1 MIKVNLL
8 PIKRKKKARP
18 LPAFLIV
25 TVIVTVIVCI
35 IMAYLSFFFSSRLSS
50 RKAQFAGNEKKIAEL
65 KEKIKA
71 VEDFEQRNKTFQQRN
86 DIIEQLS
93 KNKSVPV
100 KILDEISAL
109 LPTGVWLQSLVIT
122 SAGISME
129 GLGFTNADIVMF
141 VDHLKSST
149 MFTDV
154 YLQESR
160 SVEIEKVPAYMFKLS
175 FKLKV

>member
-8 PIKRKKKARP
+8 PIKRKKKAKP
-18 LPAFLIV
+18 LPSFLIA

-35 IMAYLSFFFSSRLSS
+35 IMAYLSFFYSSRLSS
-50 RKAQFAGNEKKIAEL
+50 RKAQFATNEKKIAEL
-65 KEKIKA
+65 KAKIKA
-71 VEDFEQRNKTFQQRN
+71 VEDFEQRNKTFKQRN

-100 KILDEISAL
+100 KILDEISVL
-109 LPTGVWLQSLVIT
+109 LPTGVWLQSLTVT
-122 SAGISME
+122 NVGINLE
-129 GLGFTNADIVMF
+129 GYGFTNPDIVIF
-141 VDHLKSST
+141 VDHLKAST
-149 MFTDV
+149 TFTDV

-175 FKLKV
+175 FKLKG

>member
-8 PIKRKKKARP
+8 PVKRKKKAKP
-18 LPAFLIV
+18 LPSFLIV

-50 RKAQFAGNEKKIAEL
+50 RKAQFAANENKIAEL
-65 KEKIKA
+65 KQKIKA
-71 VEDFEQRNKTFQQRN
+71 VEDFEQRNKTFKQRN

-93 KNKSVPV
+93 RNKSVPV

-109 LPTGVWLQSLVIT
+109 LPTGVWIQSLVIT
-122 SAGISME
+122 GAGISME
-129 GLGFTNADIVMF
+129 GLGFTNADIVIF
-141 VDHLKSST
+141 VDHLKAST

-160 SVEIEKVPAYMFKLS
+160 SVEIEKVPAYAFKLS
-175 FKLKV
+175 FKLKG